1 MREAK
6 WTYLFLVWVSPTA
19 TTTEPSRL
27 DQAQH
32 RHSISPAPLCRPA
45 ADVRRGAAA
54 SLRRRGLDRAIDS
67 LRLAGAVALA
77 VWPAEAW
84 PPSTRGRRG
93 TTTRAARQAR
103 LHASRLPPSRFTGQQ
118 HVVLGRGSPPLFL
131 RPSQPGGP
139 ESGEPVGARAEEKV
153 RPWGV
158 CRNVAPTAASPSA
171 ALRVSAAAA
180 ALEYARS
187 LPRHF

>member
-1 MREAK
+1 M
-6 WTYLFLVWVSPTA
+6 VWVSPTA

-32 RHSISPAPLCRPA
+32 RHSVSPAPLCRPA